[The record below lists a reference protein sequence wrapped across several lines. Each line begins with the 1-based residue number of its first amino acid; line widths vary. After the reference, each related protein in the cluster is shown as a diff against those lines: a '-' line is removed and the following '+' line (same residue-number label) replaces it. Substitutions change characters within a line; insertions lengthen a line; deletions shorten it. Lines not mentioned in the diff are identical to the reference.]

1 MSNAQTFW
9 LENLKLADNYNNWIF
24 SQILPHLGNSVME
37 VGCGNGNFTVLLAE
51 HCDRAMA
58 IDIDTSY
65 VAQAKDRL
73 AHKPNVNVIQADIT
87 QSHWRSPCDSVF
99 DSVVM
104 LDVLE
109 HMQDDVGLLRSLC
122 DYLQPHGKLVVKV
135 PALEWLYSPM
145 DREIGHYR
153 RYSKTKLS
161 QTFNAAGFTN
171 PSIWYFNMA
180 GIPGW
185 WLNGKVLGRT
195 TPGTEQVGL
204 FNKLVPLFRSMESVL
219 PVPIGLSLYAVGTKR

>member
-1 MSNAQTFW
+1 MSTVSPQTFW

-24 SQILPHLGNSVME
+24 SQIAPHLGRSVLE

-51 HCDRAMA
+51 HCDRVMA
-58 IDIDTSY
+58 VDIDESY
-65 VAQAKDRL
+65 IDRARSRL
-73 AHKPNVNVIQADIT
+73 AGKSGVQVLQTDAT
-87 QSHWRSPCDSVF
+87 QLKVQSHF

-109 HMQDDVGLLRSLC
+109 HIQNDVQLLRSLSN
-122 DYLQPHGKLVVKV
+122 YLRPHGKLVVKV

-145 DREIGHYR
+145 DRAIGHYR

-161 QTFNAAGFTN
+161 ETFAAAGFAN
-171 PSIWYFNMA
+171 PQIWYFNIA

-204 FNKLVPLFRSMESVL
+204 FNKLVPLFQSLESLL
-219 PVPIGLSLYAVGTKR
+219 PVPTGLSLYAVGTKI